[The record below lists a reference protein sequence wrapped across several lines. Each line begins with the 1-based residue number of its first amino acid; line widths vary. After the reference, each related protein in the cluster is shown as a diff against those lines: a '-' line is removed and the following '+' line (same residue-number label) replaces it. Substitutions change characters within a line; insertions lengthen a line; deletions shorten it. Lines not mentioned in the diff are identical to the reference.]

1 MSAHPPTRTRLLNMN
16 NTILQYPQSPR
27 TIRNIIGLFYHF
39 LGHSHREPDAS
50 DDRITLFLE
59 AIVEKS
65 PAYQAI
71 KRDSYIRHIE
81 ICKKLAA
88 NCHLLNGL
96 PHEELRR
103 GPPSGND
110 VQSRGYT
117 ASSRGRDWLVLCAWS
132 TTPALPYHILAWLK
146 MICDLQPRMLPPS
159 YHVIM
164 GPMGWQLPTNPTH
177 LVVANLYRIDDFD
190 SIIHIQRFVLRQAMT
205 VAGIWAYC
213 PVAEREGYS
222 LMPNYKWY
230 YGGLRVTGVQIMR
243 RIEDAFPEYPYR
255 VREQLKLISW
265 ARLYEHLWKLARTAS
280 HWIDPG

>member
-1 MSAHPPTRTRLLNMN
+1 MSAHPPTPTRLLNLN

-96 PHEELRR
+96 PHEDYA
-103 GPPSGND
+103 G
-110 VQSRGYT
+110 V
-117 ASSRGRDWLVLCAWS
+117 
-132 TTPALPYHILAWLK
+132 H
-146 MICDLQPRMLPPS
+146 LQ
-159 YHVIM
+159 V
-164 GPMGWQLPTNPTH
+164 
-177 LVVANLYRIDDFD
+177 
-190 SIIHIQRFVLRQAMT
+190 MT
-205 VAGIWAYC
+205 
-213 PVAEREGYS
+213 YS
-222 LMPNYKWY
+222 P
-230 YGGLRVTGVQIMR
+230 
-243 RIEDAFPEYPYR
+243 EDIRR
-255 VREQLKLISW
+255 VRVVGIGWYCALGRQH
-265 ARLYEHLWKLARTAS
+265 RLCLTIFS
-280 HWIDPG
+280 PG